1 MSEAPSFP
9 LDAISRHLIRNTADG
24 ILIAHQG
31 KLQLINPAAA
41 AMLGVTVES
50 SIGKQ
55 IESIF
60 TLNPALLTLF
70 SRSGDQTLEV
80 RLPKRRLAVGIGHTL
95 PSGERMV
102 ILQDVTEKNE
112 LESRRESLISTMRH
126 DLRNPISAISGF
138 AELVE
143 KFGDLNDQ
151 QKRFLTRIRQ
161 TTSKLYDVIDTLVD
175 LAWIEAG
182 MPLAHQP
189 IDLVMLVDKA
199 VSRLRTLAY
208 DRRVTMAVSV
218 QKPMPAVMGDPMRL
232 EMVIFH
238 LLQNAIIYSDVDQ
251 SIVIHAWGDIHEAYV
266 SVADQ
271 GIGIDDD
278 ELELVFDRLY
288 RSRDERVRE
297 RPGGGLGLTIARTIV
312 QRHGGDLWASS
323 NPGQGSTFT
332 FVLPAVEA

>member
-1 MSEAPSFP
+1 MSEAIPFP
-9 LDAISRHLIRNTADG
+9 LDEVSWHLVRNSSDG
-24 ILIAHQG
+24 VLVAQDS
-31 KLQLINPAAA
+31 KVRLINPAAA

-50 SIGKQ
+50 SLGKH
-55 IESIF
+55 IESAF
-60 TLNPALLTLF
+60 PLNPALLNLF
-70 SRSGDQTLEV
+70 TRSGDHTLEV
-80 RLPKRRLAVGIGHTL
+80 RLPKRRLAVGIAHTL
-95 PSGERMV
+95 PTGERMV
-102 ILQDVTEKNE
+102 ILQDVTEKHE

-143 KFGDLNDQ
+143 KFGDLSDQ

-161 TTSKLYDVIDTLVD
+161 TSSKLYDVVDTLID

-189 IDLVMLVDKA
+189 IDLVVLVDKA
-199 VSRLRTLAY
+199 ISKLSTLAY
-208 DRRVTMAVSV
+208 DRRIAIAISV
-218 QKPMPAVMGDPMRL
+218 QKPMPTVMGDPMRL

-238 LLQNAIIYSDVDQ
+238 LLQNAIIYSEADQ
-251 SIVIHAWGDIHEAYV
+251 SIVIHAWGDLQEAYV

-271 GIGIDDD
+271 GIGIVYD
-278 ELELVFDRLY
+278 ELELIFDRLY

-332 FVLPAVEA
+332 FVLPAVES